1 MSTVHVGNLDALS
14 ADSLFDRVGIMVREY
29 ATLPNVVGVVGGL
42 VALFCLLVLP
52 DGWNIR
58 VPLYLLVTVW
68 TILQPLAALYL
79 LPIAVPWG
87 SLDAVDLGGIHM
99 NSADILV
106 GLFAVSWLM
115 SFPIRPLIDGRG
127 TRGGPLDHDHLNVP
141 RYLICAIV
149 LLLLAMF
156 VSMTGAF

>member
-1 MSTVHVGNLDALS
+1 MNTARVGNLDTLS
-14 ADSLFDRVGIMVREY
+14 ADSLFVRAGTMVSEY
-29 ATLPNVVGVVGGL
+29 ATLPNVVGVVGSIIAL
-42 VALFCLLVLP
+42 VCMLALP

-106 GLFAVSWLM
+106 GLLAVSWLM
-115 SFPIRPLIDGRG
+115 
-127 TRGGPLDHDHLNVP
+127 
-141 RYLICAIV
+141 
-149 LLLLAMF
+149 
-156 VSMTGAF
+156 

>member
-1 MSTVHVGNLDALS
+1 MNTVRGGNLDSLS
-14 ADSLFDRVGIMVREY
+14 SDSLFDRAEIMVREY
-29 ATLPNVVGVVGGL
+29 ARLPNVVGVVGGL
-42 VALFCLLVLP
+42 IALFCLLVLP

-68 TILQPLAALYL
+68 TILQPRVALYL

-106 GLFAVSWLM
+106 GLLAVGWLM
-115 SFPIRPLIDGRG
+115 SFPIRPYIIGRG
-127 TRGGPLDHDHLNVP
+127 TQGGPLDHDHLNDP
-141 RYLICAIV
+141 R
-149 LLLLAMF
+149 
-156 VSMTGAF
+156 

>member
-1 MSTVHVGNLDALS
+1 S
-14 ADSLFDRVGIMVREY
+14 ADSLFGRAGTMVREY
-29 ATLPNVVGVVGGL
+29 ATLPNVVGVVGSL
-42 VALFCLLVLP
+42 IALFCLLALP

-106 GLFAVSWLM
+106 GLLAVSWLM
-115 SFPIRPLIDGRG
+115 SFPIRPFIVGRG
-127 TRGGPLDHDHLNVP
+127 IRGGPLDLDHVNGP
-141 RYLICAIV
+141 RYLFCAIV
-149 LLLLAMF
+149 LLLLTLF
-156 VSMTGAF
+156 